1 MRDKGNICI
10 LTNTRLGTFLQ
21 EQKYAYFHHERGSP
35 AQKFGGD
42 AETLD
47 NEAL

>member
-1 MRDKGNICI
+1 L

-35 AQKFGGD
+35 AEKFGGD
-42 AETLD
+42 AGTLGI
-47 NEAL
+47 EAL